1 MRTHIGI
8 TLAFTVAGCATGT
21 NDPVQISDNLYLIGG
36 QGKFTE
42 QSGSVV
48 KARFFQKAN
57 TFCNSKG
64 LKLVPVKDPS
74 QARQSLC
81 QEAAT
86 MEWRMRFHGVIRS
99 RGECHTGTA

>member
-1 MRTHIGI
+1 MRAHIGI

-21 NDPVQISDNLYLIGG
+21 NGPVQISDNLYLIGG

-48 KARFFQKAN
+48 KARFFQEAI

-64 LKLVPVKDPS
+64 LKLVPVKDSS
-74 QARQSLC
+74 QDANNH
-81 QEAAT
+81 QEASA
-86 MEWRMRFHGVIRS
+86 EVQFRC
-99 RGECHTGTA
+99 E